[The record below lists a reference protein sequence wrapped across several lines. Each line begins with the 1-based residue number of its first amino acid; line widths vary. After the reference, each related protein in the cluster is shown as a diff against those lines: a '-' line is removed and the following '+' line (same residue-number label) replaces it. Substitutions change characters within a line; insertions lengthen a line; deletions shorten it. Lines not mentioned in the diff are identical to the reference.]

1 MNEEMH
7 RERRREMKESATLEF
22 KSDITN
28 TFLKTVSAYS
38 NYGEGRILFGVDDDG
53 RIVGVK
59 DVKQA
64 CLDIENKINDSIS
77 PRPDYSL
84 DVDADTNVITLLIKE
99 GKHKPYLY
107 KSKAY
112 KRNDTASV
120 EVDYLEFTELVL
132 KGQNLTFDDIS
143 SANQNLEF
151 SYLEKKLQETIG
163 IDSLTNDILRTLG
176 LYTSERHYNNA
187 AALLADKNDFRGI
200 DIARFGESISYIL
213 DRRTLANISVLSQ
226 YDQAVEIYRQYY
238 QYEVID
244 EIKRKTVE
252 NVPERAF
259 REPVANAIVHRKW
272 NVDAH
277 IRIEMYSDRIE
288 IFSPGGLPAGVTV
301 DDYVNGRVSILRN
314 PILGGVFFRM
324 HYIEQFGTGIRR
336 IKEAYQD
343 NSRKP
348 VFDISENVIHVIL
361 PVLGHSDLSEDQKK
375 IYELMKMG
383 REISSSMAA
392 QETGFS
398 KSKATTILKDL
409 VAGGYVKV
417 IGKGRGTKYAKK

>member
-1 MNEEMH
+1 
-7 RERRREMKESATLEF
+7 
-22 KSDITN
+22 
-28 TFLKTVSAYS
+28 
-38 NYGEGRILFGVDDDG
+38 
-53 RIVGVK
+53 
-59 DVKQA
+59 
-64 CLDIENKINDSIS
+64 
-77 PRPDYSL
+77 
-84 DVDADTNVITLLIKE
+84 
-99 GKHKPYLY
+99 
-107 KSKAY
+107 
-112 KRNDTASV
+112 
-120 EVDYLEFTELVL
+120 
-132 KGQNLTFDDIS
+132 
-143 SANQNLEF
+143 
-151 SYLEKKLQETIG
+151 
-163 IDSLTNDILRTLG
+163 
-176 LYTSERHYNNA
+176 
-187 AALLADKNDFRGI
+187 
-200 DIARFGESISYIL
+200 
-213 DRRTLANISVLSQ
+213 
-226 YDQAVEIYRQYY
+226 
-238 QYEVID
+238 
-244 EIKRKTVE
+244 
-252 NVPERAF
+252 
-259 REPVANAIVHRKW
+259 
-272 NVDAH
+272 
-277 IRIEMYSDRIE
+277 MYSDRIE

-361 PVLGHSDLSEDQKK
+361 PVLGHSELSEDQKK